1 MNSAADTL
9 KRTFEESGSFC
20 DTHWS
25 AFLDALE
32 KGEIRVV
39 EQQADGSWKVNSWV
53 KAAILSGFKKGGLSA
68 WPWPASSSASAF
80 GSGAGSA
87 SPREKTIEGDSGSP
101 QSSHSSNSPHRFN
114 GSGGSGFFDR
124 PAFPPRHFEIED
136 GVRMVPGGSSVRRGA
151 FVASGV
157 VIMPPSYINVG
168 AWVDEGTMVDS
179 HVLVGSCAHIGKRV
193 HLSAGVQIGGVL
205 EPPQAS
211 PVIIEDEAF
220 IGGMCGIFEG
230 IIIRRRA
237 VLAPGVIITK
247 GTKLFDLVNGREL
260 SGEVPENAVVVSGAR
275 PAHGEFASQRG
286 ISLSVPCI
294 VKYRDEKTDSS
305 VVLESA
311 LRG

>member
-1 MNSAADTL
+1 MNLTADEL
-9 KRTFEESGSFC
+9 KRIFEESGSFC
-20 DTHWS
+20 DSHWFV
-25 AFLDALE
+25 FLDALE

-53 KAAILSGFKKGGLSA
+53 KAAILSGFRKGGLSA
-68 WPWPASSSASAF
+68 WPWPASSPAAAL
-80 GSGAGSA
+80 GSEGGSA
-87 SPREKTIEGDSGSP
+87 SPSGKTIKGSLG
-101 QSSHSSNSPHRFN
+101 
-114 GSGGSGFFDR
+114 GSRRGEESGFFDR
-124 PAFPPRHFEIED
+124 PAFPPRHFEIGD
-136 GVRMVPGGSSVRRGA
+136 GVRIVPGGSSVRRGA

-205 EPPQAS
+205 EPPQAN
-211 PVIIEDEAF
+211 PVIIEDGAF

-230 IIIRRRA
+230 IIVRKRA
-237 VLAPGVIITK
+237 VLAPGVVITK

-260 SGEVPENAVVVSGAR
+260 SGEVPENAVVVSGTR
-275 PAHGEFASQRG
+275 PAHCEFASEKG

-294 VKYRDEKTDSS
+294 VKYRDEKTESS